1 MINYLNKD
9 AMGKLIEKIA
19 SAKLISTDINNGNIS
34 VFDNDEV
41 ITVNM
46 GKDKFE
52 ANLSVPSS
60 SRVRINEIKDGSG
73 IYEAF
78 IQNIPAYRSSK
89 NPVNGSF
96 LDNVYF
102 RFFYFTLEKKDV
114 EDNKI
119 ISESVFNE
127 YNTDKIIVSFTVSS
141 VKSPK
146 YKFPGNF
153 ESAGG
158 VFENLKM
165 YIFDEPV
172 PNDKYSDYKI
182 GEVFLHLCKLFIN
195 DFSSFTASKKVG
207 ESINNDLIFVYNP
220 DLDVDN
226 LFMDCK
232 KSIVVANDEETE
244 NAHECECDVADA
256 EQPVSNREPESE
268 SDKGQTGLV
277 QTTTTEVQ
285 NNQTSEEEEIL
296 DEKKEKLDDEIDY
309 NDIDSYD
316 QVVARDMM
324 AAIARNELYAMGLFS
339 DFISNERGNLLKRPR
354 ISLFEHRVKSFKNIA
369 KYFSTVAK
377 KSILPSAIEN
387 FGDTI
392 SYIPYKL
399 FTYSRELTF
408 NTAREMWMEII
419 DRVTRE
425 SKIKVDVS
433 KIKLIDYP
441 HRYIYDNRS
450 RSHSIFMNRLKGIVK
465 YFGLSFNIESKGINI
480 PNNVILNRVKCNLG
494 KYGNDYHT
502 IICIYLS
509 DYNQYGELSISKI
522 KFITVRGIK
531 CNKIFIIDKD
541 RFAIMDIESQMLDAL
556 NGSIEK
562 SDEGKIYDIRDY
574 FGPEYY
580 KFTFID
586 KVTKIHN
593 KSKKSEKE
601 FRNLPSVR
609 GNIDQVST
617 KPFIRA
623 FISNGVLMPAFMV
636 CGFNMELV
644 VPTIENEET
653 EN

>member
-1 MINYLNKD
+1 MDNYLTKD
-9 AMGKLIEKIA
+9 AMGRLIEKIA

-34 VFDNDEV
+34 VFNNDEI

-114 EDNKI
+114 EDDKI

-127 YNTDKIIVSFTVSS
+127 YQTDKIIVSFTVSS
-141 VKSPK
+141 VKSWK
-146 YKFPGNF
+146 YKFPGGF

-220 DLDVDN
+220 NLDVDN

-232 KSIVVANDEETE
+232 KSIIVANDEETE

-256 EQPVSNREPESE
+256 EQPVSNREPES
-268 SDKGQTGLV
+268 DKGQTGLV
-277 QTTTTEVQ
+277 QTTATKVQ

-296 DEKKEKLDDEIDY
+296 DEKEEKNDDGIDY
-309 NDIDSYD
+309 NNLDSYD
-316 QVVARDMM
+316 QILAREMM
-324 AAIARNELYAMGLFS
+324 IAIAKEELRVMGIFS
-339 DFISNERGNLLKRPR
+339 NYISSERGRLLKKPS
-354 ISLFEHRVKSFKNIA
+354 ISLFERRTATIKNIA
-369 KYFSTVAK
+369 KYFSIVAK
-377 KSILPSAIEN
+377 KSILPSTVEN
-387 FGDTI
+387 FGDAI
-392 SYIPYKL
+392 SYIPNKL

-408 NTAREMWMEII
+408 NTAGEMWMEII
-419 DRVTRE
+419 DRITRE

-433 KIKLIDYP
+433 KLRLIDFP
-441 HRYIYDNRS
+441 NIYSYDERS
-450 RSHSIFMNRLKGIVK
+450 RERSLFMNRLKGIVK
-465 YFGLSFNIESKGINI
+465 CFGMSFNVESEGINI

-509 DYNQYGELSISKI
+509 DYNQYGERSISKI

-556 NGSIEK
+556 NESIEK

-580 KFTFID
+580 KFPFVD
-586 KVTKIHN
+586 EVTKIHN

-601 FRNLPSVR
+601 FRKLPSVR
-609 GNIDQVST
+609 DGVDQIST
-617 KPFIRA
+617 KIFIRA
-623 FISNGVLMPAFMV
+623 FISNAILMPAFMV

-644 VPTIENEET
+644 VPTIENEGAK
-653 EN
+653 N